1 MSSKVEGGS
10 SSDLGRVKISKISF
24 AAKKILYSHYF
35 YKDMLKDY
43 LKLTITNTI
52 NNYEPTEM

>member
-1 MSSKVEGGS
+1 M
-10 SSDLGRVKISKISF
+10 SF